1 MDAFGEVYFFLFE
14 IMNLQVC
21 AVCETCLVLILK
33 IISVLGTEELRI
45 SVE

>member
-1 MDAFGEVYFFLFE
+1 MDAFGEVCFFLFE
-14 IMNLQVC
+14 IVNLQVC
-21 AVCETCLVLILK
+21 AVCESYLVLILK